1 MSIRAFS
8 MFSDIKV
15 PLYRLKRE
23 TAKAKHTKQNFS
35 AFRARYVPFADVH
48 IYSNHMKF
56 IFYQVL
62 QVENPVFGNL
72 FKTSGLHEPAAKRAK
87 VASPLQVIPTQSPRQ
102 SFAADDIQQCLFKTT
117 NVRPVN
123 MQQLLAKRQENTCF
137 CK

>member
-1 MSIRAFS
+1 
-8 MFSDIKV
+8 
-15 PLYRLKRE
+15 
-23 TAKAKHTKQNFS
+23 
-35 AFRARYVPFADVH
+35 
-48 IYSNHMKF
+48 MKF

-62 QVENPVFGNL
+62 QVENPVFENL

-102 SFAADDIQQCLFKTT
+102 SFAADDIQQCLFETT

>member
-8 MFSDIKV
+8 IFSGSKV

-23 TAKAKHTKQNFS
+23 TPHQIRPNIQGRIFPRFA
-35 AFRARYVPFADVH
+35 FADVH
-48 IYSNHMKF
+48 IYSNHMKC

-62 QVENPVFGNL
+62 QVENPVFENL
-72 FKTSGLHEPAAKRAK
+72 FKASGLHEPAAKRAK